1 MSALPDLS
9 GLDPGF
15 EIAARMR
22 LACEAHDP
30 TIVGHLDHVTHC
42 ACELAR
48 LAGLDDARVLEIYYA
63 TPLHDMGKL
72 GLPRE
77 ILDKPGRLT
86 PEEMQV
92 VVSHTTIGYRI
103 LAGSQWPVMQ
113 CAASIALSHHENWDG
128 TGYPHKLRG
137 TDIPLEARIVAI
149 ADVYDALLSRRAYK
163 PAWSEDAVLG
173 ELQRLRGVKFEPAL
187 LDLFLANLTRIDAPA
202 A

>member
-1 MSALPDLS
+1 MSPLPDIS

-15 EIAARMR
+15 EIALRLR
-22 LACEAHDP
+22 LACEAQDA

-48 LAGLDDARVLEIYYA
+48 LAGLSETRLLELHFA
-63 TPLHDMGKL
+63 TPLHDLGKI

-92 VVSHTTIGYRI
+92 VVSHTTIGHQI
-103 LAGSQWPVMQ
+103 LRGSSWPVIQ
-113 CAASIALSHHENWDG
+113 CSARIALSHHENWDG
-128 TGYPHKLRG
+128 SGYPHKLRG
-137 TDIPLEARIVAI
+137 HDIPLDARIVAI

-163 PAWSEDAVLG
+163 PAWTEDAVLH
-173 ELQRLRGVKFEPAL
+173 ELQRLRGIKFDPEL
-187 LDLFLANLTRIDAPA
+187 LDLFMANLARIDAPA

>member
-1 MSALPDLS
+1 MSPTPTIA
-9 GLDPGF
+9 GLDAGY

-30 TIVGHLDHVTHC
+30 GSVGHLDHVTHC

-48 LAGLDDARVLEIYYA
+48 LAGLDDTRVREIYYA
-63 TPLHDMGKL
+63 APLHDIGKI

-86 PEEMQV
+86 PEEMQI
-92 VVSHTTIGYRI
+92 VVSHTTLGHRI
-103 LAGSQWPVMQ
+103 LDGSQWPVMQ
-113 CAASIALSHHENWDG
+113 CAARIALHHHENWDG
-128 TGYPHKLRG
+128 SGYPHKLRG

-163 PAWSEDAVLG
+163 PAWAEDAVLG
-173 ELQRLRGVKFEPAL
+173 ELQRLRGIKFEPAL
-187 LDLFLANLTRIDAPA
+187 LDLFVANLARIDAPA

>member
-1 MSALPDLS
+1 MITPPDIT

-48 LAGLDDARVLEIYYA
+48 LAGLDEAKVLEIYYA
-63 TPLHDMGKL
+63 TPLHDVGKL

-92 VVSHTTIGYRI
+92 VVSHTTIGHRI
-103 LAGSQWPVMQ
+103 LDGSQWPVMQ
-113 CAASIALSHHENWDG
+113 CAARIALSHHENWDG

-137 TDIPLEARIVAI
+137 MDIPLEARIVAI

-163 PAWSEDAVLG
+163 PAWSEDAALG

-187 LDLFLANLTRIDAPA
+187 LDLFLANLSRIDASVL
-202 A
+202 

>member
-1 MSALPDLS
+1 MSPAPDMSRLNA
-9 GLDPGF
+9 GF
-15 EIAARMR
+15 EMALR
-22 LACEAHDP
+22 LRFACEAHDP
-30 TIVGHLDHVTHC
+30 TIVAHLDHVTHC

-48 LAGLDDARVLEIYYA
+48 LAGLDDERVAEIYYA

-92 VVSHTTIGYRI
+92 VVSHTTIGHRI
-103 LAGSQWPVMQ
+103 LDGSHWPVMQ
-113 CAASIALSHHENWDG
+113 CAARVALSHHENWDG
-128 TGYPHKLRG
+128 SGYPHKLRG

-163 PAWSEDAVLG
+163 PAWSEDEVLG

-187 LDLFLANLTRIDAPA
+187 LDLFLANLSRIDVPA
-202 A
+202 V

>member
-1 MSALPDLS
+1 MSAHAATA
-9 GLDPGF
+9 GLDPGY

-48 LAGLDDARVLEIYYA
+48 LARLDDTRVREIYYA
-63 TPLHDMGKL
+63 APLHDIGKI

-77 ILDKPGRLT
+77 ILEKPGRLT
-86 PEEMQV
+86 PEEMQI
-92 VVSHTTIGYRI
+92 VVSHTTIGHRI
-103 LAGSQWPVMQ
+103 LDGSRWPVMH
-113 CAASIALSHHENWDG
+113 CAARIALAHHENWDG
-128 TGYPHKLRG
+128 SGYPHALRG
-137 TDIPLEARIVAI
+137 TDIPLDARIVAV

-163 PAWSEDAVLG
+163 PAWNGDAVLG
-173 ELQRLRGVKFEPAL
+173 ELQRLRGVKFDPEL